1 MSGHRYFDGCKHRR
15 LGEPIKLGAFA
26 PSVALGKASAHG
38 ANLSLRGDSRTGA
51 AVASE
56 RASLEMLKLR
66 GAANHAL
73 SLLKMPSRK
82 LHENCG
88 RESSRPQTR

>member
-1 MSGHRYFDGCKHRR
+1 MSGHRYFDGCKYRR

-26 PSVALGKASAHG
+26 PNVALGKASAHG
-38 ANLSLRGDSRTGA
+38 ASLSLREDSRTGA

-56 RASLEMLKLR
+56 RASLELKLR

-73 SLLKMPSRK
+73 SLLKMLSIK
-82 LHENCG
+82 LHVNCG
-88 RESSRPQTR
+88 RESSRPQIR

>member
-1 MSGHRYFDGCKHRR
+1 VSGHRYFDGCKHRQ

-38 ANLSLRGDSRTGA
+38 ASLSVREDSRTGA

-56 RASLEMLKLR
+56 RASLELKHR
-66 GAANHAL
+66 GAANHDL
-73 SLLKMPSRK
+73 SLLKMHS
-82 LHENCG
+82 
-88 RESSRPQTR
+88 